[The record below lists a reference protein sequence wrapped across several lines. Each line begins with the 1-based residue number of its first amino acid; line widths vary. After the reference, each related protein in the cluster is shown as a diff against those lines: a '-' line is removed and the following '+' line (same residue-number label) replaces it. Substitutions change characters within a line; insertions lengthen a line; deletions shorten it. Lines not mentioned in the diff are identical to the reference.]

1 MRALPSYL
9 HLMPAAAVFLLPLFF
24 GFGTPLTALA
34 LQQLKPP
41 SDKAV
46 PNSAPALSALESA
59 GNEAEASAGHAE
71 KAEYVFPRLRDRDL
85 LLFIIESYGHTLFS
99 NQAHYDLIAPYYREF
114 ESRLFEQEFKVR
126 SKFVVSPAYGGRSW
140 LADSTLLTGMLID
153 TQHKYNSI
161 IHSKTMNLT
170 HVMDRAGY
178 FSLFSAPG
186 TKFAEEDWKSFYYFD
201 QYYFEKDFDY
211 QGPYF
216 SFGIMPDQYLIYET
230 WKKHLSLSQNR
241 PDFVVF
247 TLVSSHVPFRRVPPF
262 VEDWHSIGDG
272 SIYHSLPVQT
282 FSNNWLSG
290 GEYPEG
296 YTASIQ
302 YVLNTVTDFIVKFIT
317 DDTLV
322 LVVGD
327 HQPRFPISEREATF
341 AVPVHVISKNAELI
355 RSFEQF
361 DFSYGLQPDQ
371 NNPHGRMEDLLL
383 NLLHAIRGV
392 GTQHYPFTK

>member
-1 MRALPSYL
+1 
-9 HLMPAAAVFLLPLFF
+9 
-24 GFGTPLTALA
+24 
-34 LQQLKPP
+34 
-41 SDKAV
+41 
-46 PNSAPALSALESA
+46 
-59 GNEAEASAGHAE
+59 
-71 KAEYVFPRLRDRDL
+71 
-85 LLFIIESYGHTLFS
+85 
-99 NQAHYDLIAPYYREF
+99 
-114 ESRLFEQEFKVR
+114 
-126 SKFVVSPAYGGRSW
+126 
-140 LADSTLLTGMLID
+140 
-153 TQHKYNSI
+153 
-161 IHSKTMNLT
+161 MNLT